1 MENKA
6 YIVSYLGDKPPTA
19 EDIGNALL
27 NAEIDEEGI
36 LEVEETKPT
45 QEICEYCN
53 GCGNEGTMA
62 NIDCGNCGGT
72 GWSKK
77 TK

>member
-6 YIVSYLGDKPPTA
+6 YIVSYLGDKPPTT
-19 EDIGNALL
+19 EDIANALVG
-27 NAEIDEEGI
+27 ADIDEEGI

-53 GCGNEGTMA
+53 GCGNECTMA

-72 GWSKK
+72 GWIKK
-77 TK
+77 T